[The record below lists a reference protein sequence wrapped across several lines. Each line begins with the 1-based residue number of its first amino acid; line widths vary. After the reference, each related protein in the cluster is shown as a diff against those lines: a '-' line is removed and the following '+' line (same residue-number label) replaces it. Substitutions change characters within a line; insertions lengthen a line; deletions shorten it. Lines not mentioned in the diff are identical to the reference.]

1 MQGAVRRGAYGDNYE
16 REEDYPLRSSVG
28 VLGSTDQRRHSEY
41 LPHDR
46 DQGEGLDAAV
56 RGTGGEDE
64 VRVQRVEEE
73 LRAG

>member
-1 MQGAVRRGAYGDNYE
+1 
-16 REEDYPLRSSVG
+16 
-28 VLGSTDQRRHSEY
+28 LGSTDQRRRSEY
-41 LPHDR
+41 LPYNR

-73 LRAG
+73 LRAE